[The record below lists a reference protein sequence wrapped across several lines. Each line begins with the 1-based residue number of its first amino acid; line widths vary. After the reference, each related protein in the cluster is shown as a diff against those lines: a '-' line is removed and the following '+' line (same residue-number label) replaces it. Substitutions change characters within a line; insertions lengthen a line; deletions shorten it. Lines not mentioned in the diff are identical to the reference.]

1 MLEES
6 PSLKQHIEVQ
16 RINWA
21 VAKERLL
28 NRKVAFYSQ
37 IKSRPGLPG
46 RRRRLVKIRF
56 KHTLIWQQKVARRLA
71 IYEDMK
77 LKAMASHIEVVSQHI
92 EKTTDQPNDVLIF
105 KPSET
110 DTKTGDLLIRQPKVR
125 DVLVQLVVTDIEE
138 RAQRVWH
145 KLTTKE

>member
-1 MLEES
+1 MQVVDYSRCLHS
-6 PSLKQHIEVQ
+6 DWAKQYANKLVLLKGGLKH
-16 RINWA
+16 
-21 VAKERLL
+21 
-28 NRKVAFYSQ
+28 
-37 IKSRPGLPG
+37 RPGIG
-46 RRRRLVKIRF
+46 KRRRCQCFTAF
-56 KHTLIWQQKVARRLA
+56 KNTNVFQTKLARRLA
-71 IYEDMK
+71 IYEEMK
-77 LKAMASHIEVVSQHI
+77 LKAMTSHVEVVSQHI

-125 DVLVQLVVTDIEE
+125 DVLVQSVVTDIEE

>member
-21 VAKERLL
+21 AAKERLL

-46 RRRRLVKIRF
+46 RRRNR
-56 KHTLIWQQKVARRLA
+56 TA
-71 IYEDMK
+71 IK
-77 LKAMASHIEVVSQHI
+77 LKNTRMYAKSSVSEQPSPGKIKTASTSGGPV
-92 EKTTDQPNDVLIF
+92 
-105 KPSET
+105 
-110 DTKTGDLLIRQPKVR
+110 
-125 DVLVQLVVTDIEE
+125 
-138 RAQRVWH
+138 
-145 KLTTKE
+145 